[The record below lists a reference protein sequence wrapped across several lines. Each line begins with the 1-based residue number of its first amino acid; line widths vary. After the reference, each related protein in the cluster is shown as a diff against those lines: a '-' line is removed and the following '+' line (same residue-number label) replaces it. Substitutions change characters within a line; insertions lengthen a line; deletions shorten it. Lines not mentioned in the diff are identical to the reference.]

1 MHDDA
6 ACRARVID
14 LARAVRLAAALFA
27 GGAALAAAPTIARA
41 DGCGD
46 DVHGFGCCVVADLG
60 LHVVSLGCQRTVACR
75 LVLQASTSLYV
86 PWTVNDD
93 VLGLGGD
100 RPHGTLNV
108 AGWVL
113 RARPFVFPLGHAPT
127 GLWFSPYLQGAYVR
141 GVLPT
146 GGSAGGFANAE
157 GLSVGYTF
165 AIAHRL
171 LVALGA
177 GAQFQSRADPEL
189 SPSLP
194 ASPASARRSTSTS
207 ATRFDYF
214 FQNSSGTSPTPYIQ
228 SGFPSLRFQFT

>member
-1 MHDDA
+1 MTDDA

-27 GGAALAAAPTIARA
+27 GGVALAAAPTIARA

-46 DVHGFGCCVVADLG
+46 DVVGRNAVLADLG
-60 LHVVSLGCQRTVACR
+60 LHVVSLGYQRTVACR
-75 LVLQASTSLYV
+75 LVLQASTGLYV

-93 VLGLGGD
+93 VLGLGGT

-141 GVLPT
+141 GVLPA

-165 AIAHRL
+165 EVAHHL

-177 GAQFQSRADPEL
+177 GAEFQA
-189 SPSLP
+189 
-194 ASPASARRSTSTS
+194 A
-207 ATRFDYF
+207 
-214 FQNSSGTSPTPYIQ
+214 QIQ
-228 SGFPSLRFQFT
+228 SSTEPPGFARFGPQLDLNVGYSF